1 MQLKEPIKLPAAF
14 TQQMQELLG
23 PETPD
28 FLAALETPPPVSIR
42 YNPAKRISEPAGDE
56 VVPWCSEGYYLPERK
71 VFTLDPTFHAGGYY
85 VQEASS
91 MLIAQAV
98 SQLLP
103 ADAPLRALD
112 LCAAPGGKSTL
123 LAAHLP
129 EHSLLFCNEVIRS
142 RYQILRENLIKWG
155 SPMTHATQQDSN
167 HFQGLQAFFD
177 FILVDA
183 PCSGEGLFRKDPAA
197 INEWSPEMVRHCAAR
212 QKRILADAVST
223 LRPGGIFCYSTCTYN
238 NLENTENAA
247 WLAETFGLEELR
259 LELESEWGIVS
270 RSIGYQ
276 CFPHRVR
283 GEGLY
288 LACFRK
294 PIGGVNLE
302 KKRKQKADKWF
313 TVLPKDKQTIVRE
326 WLRGN
331 SGIEYFENECGQI
344 FALPSTQVS
353 DLLFVNSQLRRTD
366 IGLWVGTLKRNDFVP
381 SPDLALSTLVDE
393 RIPRIDL
400 DLEQS
405 LRFLKREPF
414 ELDRPLEGWVLAAYE
429 GLPMG
434 WMKGLKKRIN
444 NYYPKEWRIR
454 MELPR
459 DLGDQT

>member
-1 MQLKEPIKLPAAF
+1 MILPAAF
-14 TQQMQELLG
+14 TQQMQAILER
-23 PETPD
+23 EAPD
-28 FLAALETPPPVSIR
+28 FLAALETPFPVSIR
-42 YNPAKRISEPAGDE
+42 QNPAKRIPQPVGFEP
-56 VVPWCSEGYYLPERK
+56 VPWCAEGYYLPERR

-91 MLIAQAV
+91 MLIAQAI
-98 SQLLP
+98 SQLAP
-103 ADAPLRALD
+103 ADRPVRALD

-129 EHSLLFCNEVIRS
+129 EHSLLLCNEVIRS

-155 SPMTHATQQDSN
+155 SPLTHGAQQDTG
-167 HFQGLQAFFD
+167 HFRGLHDFFD

-183 PCSGEGLFRKDPAA
+183 PCSGEGLFRKNPAA
-197 INEWSPEMVRHCAAR
+197 IAEWSPETVKHCAAR

-238 NLENTENAA
+238 DLENTENAA
-247 WLAETFGLEELR
+247 WLTETFGLEA
-259 LELESEWGIVS
+259 LELALDPQWGIVP

-294 PIGGVNLE
+294 PAGADTRE
-302 KKRKQKADKWF
+302 KSPKWK
-313 TVLPKDKQTIVRE
+313 TDRRLTPLPKDKLVIVRE
-326 WLRGN
+326 WLRPDAPV
-331 SGIEYFENECGQI
+331 EYFQNEQGQI
-344 FALPSTQVS
+344 FALPSDQVPE
-353 DLLFVNSQLRRTD
+353 LLFINSQLRRAG
-366 IGLWVGTLKRNDFVP
+366 IGLWTGTLKRHDFVP

-393 RIPRIDL
+393 GGPRIDL

-405 LRFLKREPF
+405 LRFLKKEPF
-414 ELDRPLEGWVLAAYE
+414 ELDRSAEGWMLACYE

-434 WMKGLKKRIN
+434 WIKGLKNRVN

-454 MELPR
+454 MNLPRGTEELPGR
-459 DLGDQT
+459 

>member
-1 MQLKEPIKLPAAF
+1 MTLPAAF
-14 TQQMQELLG
+14 TQQMEAMLG
-23 PETPD
+23 PEMPD
-28 FLAALETPPPVSIR
+28 FLAALEAPPPVSIR
-42 YNPAKRISEPAGDE
+42 YNPEKRVPQW
-56 VVPWCSEGYYLPERK
+56 VVADPVSWCAEGFYLPERRI
-71 VFTLDPTFHAGGYY
+71 FTLDPTFHAGGYY

-103 ADAPLRALD
+103 ADRPVRALD

-129 EHSLLFCNEVIRS
+129 EHSLLLCNEVIRS
-142 RYQILRENLIKWG
+142 RYQVLRENLVKWG
-155 SPMTHATQQDSN
+155 SPLTHTAQQDSS
-167 HFQGLQAFFD
+167 HFHGLQDFFD

-197 INEWSPEMVRHCAAR
+197 IREWSPEAVKHCAAR

-238 NLENTENAA
+238 DLENTENAG
-247 WLAETFGLEELR
+247 WLTETFGLQE
-259 LELESEWGIVS
+259 LELALEPEWGIIS

-294 PIGGVNLE
+294 PAGPDTREKNL
-302 KKRKQKADKWF
+302 RWKADRRL
-313 TVLPKDKQTIVRE
+313 TPLPKDKLAIIRE
-326 WLRGN
+326 WLRPDYPV
-331 SGIEYFENECGQI
+331 EYFHNEQGQV
-344 FALPSTQVS
+344 FAMPSDQVPE
-353 DLLFVNSQLRRTD
+353 LLFTSSQLRRAD
-366 IGLWVGTLKRNDFVP
+366 LGLWAGTFKRNDFVP
-381 SPDLALSTLVDE
+381 SPDLALSTLINE
-393 RIPRIDL
+393 QTPRIDL

-405 LRFLKREPF
+405 LRFLKKESF
-414 ELDRPLEGWVLAAYE
+414 EWDRPLEGWILACFD

-434 WMKGLKKRIN
+434 WIKGLKNRIN

-454 MELPR
+454 MDLPR
-459 DLGDQT
+459 DLRDWT